1 MQHTLMA
8 NQPSPSYDCLIIGV
22 FEKQDSIPALL
33 QTSKDLE
40 NFYKKQ
46 LELLSPKQP
55 WIYQSDIQGKSI
67 VLFQLGKKEKYQADS
82 LKQSLKKILE
92 LFKNYPWKT
101 IGISLPHTKTF
112 PADDVLKVSMLCIE
126 QNYYQFNRYKTNAT
140 PSSLNAVFYDISAN
154 PKTIVDTQ
162 AIWEGMKL
170 CQDLGNTPAN
180 DCTPIDIEQT
190 AKNLSKEY
198 PDLKFKSLDVP
209 EMKLLGM
216 NTLLSVGQ
224 GSANPPRLVELHYQ
238 NNQDQKPLII
248 IGKGITFDSGGICLK
263 PADPMFEMKYDM
275 CGAASVLGTMKAIA
289 MLKLPVN
296 VIGIM
301 ACAENMPS
309 STATRP
315 GDVVKSHLGKTIE
328 IINTDAEGRLVLA
341 DAISYAKQ
349 YSPKAIVDIATLTG
363 AIIIALG
370 GVYTGLMSN
379 SEHLSKALQDAGK
392 KAFDKIWPLPMDEE
406 YREFLF
412 SPVAD
417 LANANLSRVAGS
429 ITAAHF
435 LEEFAE
441 DTPWAH
447 LDIAG
452 SAWISGKNRQ
462 ATGRPV
468 GLLLEW
474 IRSYHDEKI

>member
-1 MQHTLMA
+1 MQHTLIKKHENKNA
-8 NQPSPSYDCLIIGV
+8 DCLIIGV
-22 FEKQDSIPALL
+22 FEDQEKSPEIIETSSAL
-33 QTSKDLE
+33 QT
-40 NFYKKQ
+40 FYKQ
-46 LELLSPKQP
+46 HITSLSAQQN
-55 WIYQSDIQGKSI
+55 WVWQSDIEQQTLI
-67 VLFQLGKKEKYQADS
+67 LFQLGKKEQYQADL
-82 LKQSLKKILE
+82 LKQSLKKVLE
-92 LFKNYPWKT
+92 LIKNHPFKR
-101 IGISLPHTKTF
+101 ICLSLPHTQTLT
-112 PADDVLKVSMLCIE
+112 ADDVLKISMLSIE
-126 QNYYQFNRYKTNAT
+126 QNYYQFNRYKSKAT
-140 PSSLNAVFYDISAN
+140 P
-154 PKTIVDTQ
+154 TILEEIQYNLPAHAQTLTETI
-162 AIWEGMKL
+162 ALWEGIKL

-190 AKNLSKEY
+190 AKNLSIDFPE
-198 PDLKFKSLDVP
+198 LAFKSLDVP
-209 EMKLLGM
+209 AMKALGM
-216 NTLLSVGQ
+216 NTLLAVGQ
-224 GSANPPRLVELHYQ
+224 GSENPPRLVELHYQ
-238 NNQDQKPLII
+238 QGHNQAPLII
-248 IGKGITFDSGGICLK
+248 IGKGITFDSGGISLK

-289 MLKLPVN
+289 LLKLPIN

-309 STATRP
+309 GTATRP
-315 GDVVKSHLGKTIE
+315 GDVVKSHLGKTVE

-349 YSPKAIVDIATLTG
+349 YHPKAIVDIATLTG
-363 AIIIALG
+363 AVIVALG
-370 GVYTGLMSN
+370 SVYTGLMSN
-379 SEHLSKALQDAGK
+379 NDTLSQALIEAGN
-392 KAFDKIWPLPMDEE
+392 KAFDKIWRLPMDEE
-406 YREFLF
+406 YKEFLY

-417 LANANLSRVAGS
+417 LANAHLSRVAGS

-441 DTPWAH
+441 ETPWAH

-474 IRSYHDEKI
+474 IKNYHDEKI